1 MCKIL
6 RVIGL
11 IVMIGLTVWLSLVVS
26 RWIWS
31 WDIPEWAKVWLIS
44 T

>member
-1 MCKIL
+1 
-6 RVIGL
+6 
-11 IVMIGLTVWLSLVVS
+11 MIGLTVWLSLVVS